1 MIVENFISKYDNM
14 IVVSYLPSQDKILNL
29 GFIHE
34 VVARISTGF
43 NVGMWKPKCVHQW
56 KTNITE
62 QYQEC
67 KNCGIGHAL

>member
-1 MIVENFISKYDNM
+1 MIVEQALSSGDNFIVQY
-14 IVVSYLPSQDKILNL
+14 YYPSQDKVLFL
-29 GFIHE
+29 GFFSEFYADQPLRFKI
-34 VVARISTGF
+34 GK
-43 NVGMWKPKCVHQW
+43 WKPKCVHQW